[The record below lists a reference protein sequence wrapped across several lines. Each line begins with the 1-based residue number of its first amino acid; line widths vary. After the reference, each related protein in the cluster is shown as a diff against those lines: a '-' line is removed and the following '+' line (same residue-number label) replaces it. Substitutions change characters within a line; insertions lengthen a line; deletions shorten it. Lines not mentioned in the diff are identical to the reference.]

1 MLHIAGKRIAVITSP
16 SDVSQVFKD
25 EASFSFD
32 PCIDSIYKGVGN
44 VSDEA
49 NIILW
54 RTPEEGFTSLHP
66 NPKGKVLVHTGNA
79 LLHKQL
85 LEPKALDELSEKV
98 LGYIEGTMRWQS
110 FFQNSILTST
120 SDTKVVSLHCWCR
133 DVLIEA
139 QTRAFFGE
147 YLQELEPQMTLI
159 FDQWDIN
166 SWMIP
171 YKYPAFMAKAAIQP
185 RDKLIK
191 TLNQYINSPRETWSE
206 GVPFIRELVDE
217 ERYAGLSTEDSAR
230 ILMIILW
237 GYACFFLFSISSCIK
252 KLYALRERSNPH
264 N

>member
-1 MLHIAGKRIAVITSP
+1 MLHIAGKRVAVITSP
-16 SDVSQVFKD
+16 SDVSQVFND
-25 EASFSFD
+25 NTSFSFD
-32 PCIDSIYKGVGN
+32 PFIDSIYKGVGN

-49 NIILW
+49 NVILW

-66 NPKGKVLVHTGNA
+66 NPKGQVLVHTGNA

-85 LEPKALDELSEKV
+85 LGPQELEELSEKV

-110 FFQNSILTST
+110 FFQTSILSSS

-139 QTRAFFGE
+139 QSRAFFGE

-159 FDQWDIN
+159 FDQWDNN

-171 YKYPAFMAKAAIQP
+171 YQYPAFMAKAAIEP
-185 RDKLIK
+185 RDRLIK
-191 TLNQYINSPRETWSE
+191 TLNRYLNSPRERLSG
-206 GVPFIRELVDE
+206 GVPFVRELVDE
-217 ERYAGLSTEDSAR
+217 EHHAGLSTEDSAR

-237 GYACFFLFSISSCIK
+237 G
-252 KLYALRERSNPH
+252 
-264 N
+264 